1 MATNNALNN
10 NLNGAT
16 GTGSFVGSTS
26 PTLVTPAIGTP
37 SSGTLTNCTGLPVG
51 GISGLGTN
59 VATALAA
66 TLNATTG
73 LAGLTIG
80 TFTPGVAFGGGTT
93 GITYTTQ
100 TGKYLQFGNIVLM
113 TGAVL
118 LSNKG
123 SSTGAVTLTGFPV
136 ASVTPPSIIFAD
148 GQSMTIN
155 SGNLFLIFNNGDT
168 TCNLL
173 YQQTGTVNGSYS
185 NTDFTNTTQI
195 SFTGFYFT
203 A

>member
-1 MATNNALNN
+1 MATNNAVNN
-10 NLNGAT
+10 GLSGAT
-16 GTGSFVGSTS
+16 GTGSFVGSDT
-26 PTLVTPAIGTP
+26 PTLVTPLLGTP
-37 SSGTLTNCTGLPVG
+37 TSGTLTNCTIPLG
-51 GISGLGTN
+51 GITGLGTN

-80 TFTPGVAFGGGTT
+80 TFTPGIAFGGGTT
-93 GITYTTQ
+93 GITYTSQ
-100 TGKYLQFGNIVLM
+100 SGKYIQFGNIVVM

-123 SSTGAVTLTGFPV
+123 SSAGSVSLTGFPV
-136 ASVTPPSIIFAD
+136 ASVSPASIIFAN

-155 SGNLFLIFNNGDT
+155 NNNLFMIFNNGNT

-173 YQQTGTVNGSYS
+173 YQQTGGVNGSYAD
-185 NTDFTNTTQI
+185 TDFTNTTQI
-195 SFTGFYFT
+195 SFSGFYFT
-203 A
+203 S